1 MLDASYK
8 GLVAKLDT
16 DAYYDFAYVN
26 VAQQAVGVKLQIVTP
41 PTSVTQT
48 THGNML
54 VYPNPANDVLYI
66 NTGKNSE
73 TRTNYSIKIV
83 NTLGQTV
90 FETVINNQLVSVDVS
105 TLGANGIY
113 FIQLMDQNGKIQEI
127 SKFIRE

>member
-1 MLDASYK
+1 
-8 GLVAKLDT
+8 
-16 DAYYDFAYVN
+16 
-26 VAQQAVGVKLQIVTP
+26 
-41 PTSVTQT
+41 
-48 THGNML
+48 ML

-113 FIQLMDQNGKIQEI
+113 FIQLIDQNGEI
-127 SKFIRE
+127 RDINKFIRE

>member
-1 MLDASYK
+1 
-8 GLVAKLDT
+8 
-16 DAYYDFAYVN
+16 
-26 VAQQAVGVKLQIVTP
+26 
-41 PTSVTQT
+41 
-48 THGNML
+48 ML
-54 VYPNPANDVLYI
+54 VYPNPANDELYI

-127 SKFIRE
+127 NKFIRE

>member
-1 MLDASYK
+1 ML
-8 GLVAKLDT
+8 
-16 DAYYDFAYVN
+16 
-26 VAQQAVGVKLQIVTP
+26 I
-41 PTSVTQT
+41 
-48 THGNML
+48 
-54 VYPNPANDVLYI
+54 YPNPVRDILYI
-66 NTGKNSE
+66 NTGTSSE
-73 TRTNYSIKIV
+73 TSKNYSIKIV